1 MEEHVLNMTP
11 PKQRLPLVS
20 ALALLCSLALAAC
33 STVDLAHAPAA
44 GAAPVKAFRDW
55 VKADIWKRL
64 FDVVSDDPD
73 MEYTMVDATIV
84 KVHRHGQGAKGG
96 PKTKRS
102 AVRKA
107 A

>member
-1 MEEHVLNMTP
+1 
-11 PKQRLPLVS
+11 
-20 ALALLCSLALAAC
+20 
-33 STVDLAHAPAA
+33 
-44 GAAPVKAFRDW
+44 

-64 FDVVSDDPD
+64 FDAVSDDPD

-84 KVHRHGQGAKGG
+84 KVHRHGQGAGG